1 MQHWIQCHKTIGPY
15 VLYTHNYVL
24 WWLDMISH
32 QELSLKLVRAGGHY
46 HYLPTAKKVRL
57 AAWTLPVK

>member
-1 MQHWIQCHKTIGPY
+1 
-15 VLYTHNYVL
+15 
-24 WWLDMISH
+24 MISH

-57 AAWTLPVK
+57 AAWTLPENKLSVGVITPVF